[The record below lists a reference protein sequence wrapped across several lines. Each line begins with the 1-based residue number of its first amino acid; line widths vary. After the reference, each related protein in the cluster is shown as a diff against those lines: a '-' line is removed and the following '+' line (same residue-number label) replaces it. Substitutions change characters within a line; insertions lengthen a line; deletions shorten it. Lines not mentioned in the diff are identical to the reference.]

1 MSPSRDKDELREL
14 LARVREIEIRSRR
27 LADSA
32 MAGQYRTA
40 FRGTGIE
47 FEEVREYAA
56 GDDVRA
62 IDWNVTARTGRLFI
76 KKYREE
82 RERNVLI
89 AIDVSAS
96 QLFGSKDKTR
106 KMLAAELAAVF
117 SLSALSSKDKIGC
130 LLFSDRI
137 EQMIMPKRGRTHV
150 LRIIR
155 DILGVKPEGRG
166 TDISLALDHIN
177 QILPRK
183 TIIILMS
190 DFFTSGYEKALQR
203 TALRHD
209 LVPIILRDPAE
220 MQPLGTGLI
229 MLEDAE
235 TGTPGALW
243 LGNKA
248 LVREYR
254 EQAIQREAAMTDF
267 FRKHRIDHIT
277 IGTGDAYSEPLMSF
291 FRRRVARQ

>member
-1 MSPSRDKDELREL
+1 MSPSHDNEDLREL
-14 LARVREIEIRSRR
+14 LSRVREIEIRSRR
-27 LADSA
+27 MADSA

-47 FEEVREYAA
+47 FEEVREYAS

-62 IDWNVTARTGRLFI
+62 IDWNVTARSGKLFI

-96 QLFGSKDKTR
+96 QFFGSHDKTK
-106 KMLAAELAAVF
+106 KMLSAELAAVF

-137 EQMIMPKRGRTHV
+137 EEMVMPKRGRTHV

-155 DILGVKPEGRG
+155 DVLGHQPKGRG
-166 TDISLALDHIN
+166 TDIALALDHIN
-177 QILPRK
+177 RILPRK
-183 TIIILMS
+183 TIVILIS
-190 DFFTSGYEKALQR
+190 DFYGEGYEKAMQR

-209 LVPIILRDPAE
+209 LVPIVLRDPAE
-220 MQPLGTGLI
+220 LAMTGNGLFVV
-229 MLEDAE
+229 EDAE
-235 TGTPGALW
+235 TGKIEPCWMGSKK
-243 LGNKA
+243 LG
-248 LVREYR
+248 REFA
-254 EQAIQREAAMTDF
+254 ETSSLREAGLTRF
-267 FRKHRIDHIT
+267 FRKQQIDFLT
-277 IGTGDAYSEPLMSF
+277 VRSGDAYSEALMEF